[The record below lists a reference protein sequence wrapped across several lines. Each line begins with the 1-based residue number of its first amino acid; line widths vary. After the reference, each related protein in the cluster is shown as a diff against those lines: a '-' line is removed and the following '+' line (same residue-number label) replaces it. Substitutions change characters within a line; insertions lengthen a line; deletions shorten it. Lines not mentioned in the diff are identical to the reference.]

1 MNMSAGQATRSQTPW
16 YKEHWT
22 WLLMLMPATAVVAG
36 FVTLWLA
43 ITSFDGLVADDYY
56 KQGLAI
62 NTDQGRSVRASALGL
77 HARLQLES
85 GQNRIGLDLA
95 SDVAGTALPPV
106 MTLRLLHATRN
117 GVDVTLTLAR
127 VADGRYEAALP
138 ELVPGRWNLKAEA
151 DNWRLDGSL
160 NVPHE
165 TAITLLPLVQ
175 LAPAEH

>member
-1 MNMSAGQATRSQTPW
+1 MSAVFNSPPAEPRWYRQFWPW
-16 YKEHWT
+16 V
-22 WLLMLMPATAVVAG
+22 LISLPAIAVTG
-36 FVTLWLA
+36 CLITIWIA
-43 ITSFDGLVADDYY
+43 IRNPDGVVVDDYY

-62 NTDQGRSVRASALGL
+62 NADQGRSVRASALGL

-85 GQNRIGLDLA
+85 GQNRIGLDLV
-95 SDVAGTALPPV
+95 SDVAGTALPPA
-106 MTLRLLHATRN
+106 MTLRLLHATRD
-117 GVDVTLTLAR
+117 GVDMTLMLAR

-138 ELVPGRWNLKAEA
+138 ALVPGRWNLKAEA
-151 DNWRLDGSL
+151 GDWRLDGSL